1 MKLRLYTQLLLILL
15 ISAIYSGCSKE
26 EYLPGLTGSMVGYL
40 YTFDQ
45 FGNLLEDHSQVK
57 ITAFGMDQTYT
68 DYSDV
73 NGRFELAEVPT
84 GTYELHF
91 EKNGFGLLK
100 QFGVQH
106 LGGKPTMLP
115 YVDFYEH
122 AYFLYEMPSTT
133 ITDLSIE
140 NDTIFVQFSF
150 TTVIPPDRMHLRI
163 YYSSNAGFS
172 SSEAEYVELR
182 YLYTAG
188 EYYKRYFHLQDAPFA
203 PGETVYIKACC
214 IAEVGSF
221 HPPMQIYRTIYGVDT
236 YFDYEKNQ
244 TIYPA
249 SGNESETF
257 SILFPE

>member
-1 MKLRLYTQLLLILL
+1 MKLRLYTQLLLILM

-84 GTYELHF
+84 GTYELRL
-91 EKNGFGLLK
+91 KKSGFGELK

-106 LGGKPTMLP
+106 LGGEPTILP
-115 YVDFYEH
+115 LANTDC
-122 AYFLYEMPSTT
+122 AYFLYEIPSTT
-133 ITDLSIE
+133 ISDISIE
-140 NDTIFVQFSF
+140 NDTIFVHFSF
-150 TTVIPPDRMHLRI
+150 TTLIMPNWMHLRI

-172 SSEAEYVELR
+172 SSEAEYVEIK
-182 YLYTAG
+182 YLYNAG
-188 EYYKRYFHLQDAPFA
+188 GYYKQYFHLRDAPFA
-203 PGETVYIKACC
+203 PGETVYVKACC
-214 IAEVGSF
+214 IQDVVSF

-249 SGNESETF
+249 SGNESATYSF
-257 SILFPE
+257 IFPE